1 MADPTLGEGVSAGL
15 TTAGVRDT
23 GCTVI
28 EHTDI
33 GISTGAYADLPLAA
47 ALMRIA
53 ELAPSAEIYSFG
65 RHSLLERKNA
75 RDVAVVG
82 LPFAVH
88 GPFAQDGIGSPY
100 YPERRAAVKLHR
112 RHLRVASR
120 LGATL
125 YIVHPDMQAKPHAR
139 DPEVAAALECSFA
152 ELRELQDDL
161 GVPVAV
167 ENMPEPEYSHFT
179 APGDLDLQGLGL
191 ALDVGHAALTGTLE
205 SWLARPGARLLHVH
219 LHDNQGVGGDDV
231 HLPLGTGT
239 IDVAPVL
246 ETARTA
252 GATIVFELT
261 CQDDVLSSIG
271 YLRSR
276 GLLPR
281 TDGGA
286 P

>member
-1 MADPTLGEGVSAGL
+1 M
-15 TTAGVRDT
+15 
-23 GCTVI
+23 I

-53 ELAPSAEIYSFG
+53 DLAPSAEIYSYG
-65 RHSLLERKNA
+65 QHSLLERKNA
-75 RDVAVVG
+75 RDVAAVG
-82 LPFAVH
+82 LPFGVH
-88 GPFAQDGIGSPY
+88 GPFAQDAIGSPY
-100 YPERRAAVKLHR
+100 DPERRAAVKLHR
-112 RHLRVASR
+112 RHLKVASS

-125 YIVHPDMQAKPHAR
+125 YIVHPDMQTKPCAR
-139 DPEVAAALECSFA
+139 DPEVAAALERSFA
-152 ELRELQDDL
+152 ELRDLQDAL

-167 ENMPEPEYSHFT
+167 ENMPESEYSHFT

-191 ALDVGHAALTGTLE
+191 ALDAGHAALTGTLE
-205 SWLARPGARLLHVH
+205 EWLARPGARLLHVH

-231 HLPLGTGT
+231 HQPLGTGT

-246 ETARTA
+246 EAARAA

-261 CQDDVLSSIG
+261 CEEDVLSSLA
-271 YLRSR
+271 YLRAR

-281 TDGGA
+281 TESGSR
-286 P
+286 